1 MIKILIEGEWVE
13 GIPSEGETKR
23 IYDSAGG
30 YVACLHTDVVQ
41 EVTPVLLTSISRRE
55 FWQRVGD
62 VKYAELLTLAETD
75 NLLKA
80 RIDIINADQNVWL
93 LSPEYMAWFAE
104 LVESELITQD
114 EYGLIF
120 EIKGE

>member
-1 MIKILIEGEWVE
+1 MAIKKI
-13 GIPSEGETKR
+13 
-23 IYDSAGG
+23 
-30 YVACLHTDVVQ
+30 VQ
-41 EVTPVLLTSISRRE
+41 LKTSISRRE

-93 LSPEYMAWFAE
+93 LSHEYASWFSE
-104 LVESELITQD
+104 LVESGVIAQS
-114 EYGLIF
+114 EYDLIF
-120 EIKGE
+120 EVK